1 MKCMDIREK
10 NIKQFILIMAV
21 LCSIVCIGGCG
32 QKIEALKQEQ
42 DVLQSEEVQTE
53 IQTSQETQSTEVS
66 DSVQKPEP
74 VKVKGIYVSGPV
86 AGIER
91 MDELIELVENT
102 ELNTIVIDI
111 KNDEGYVTYKMQ
123 SDTVVRIGAGINYI
137 RDIEGL
143 VATCKEKGI
152 YLIARIVAFKDPYLA
167 EQCPH
172 LAVKTKEGDIFYDKK
187 GLAWVNPYSHEVWEY
202 LIEVATQA
210 AAVGFDEIQFDYIRF
225 STDLASDDLDFGVD
239 AESKSRTQIITEFT
253 EYAYSQL
260 SPLGVYVS
268 ADVYGTIIDSQIDR
282 EIVGQD
288 YVQMAS
294 HLDYICPMVYPSHY
308 GNGVY
313 GISIPDTQPYEIVR
327 AAMEAASEQLSVL
340 PQESYAKNRVWIQAF
355 TATWVNGHIEY
366 GSEQIRAQMHGAFDA
381 GYEEWIL
388 WNASMKYQAE
398 WLLTDEEAKA
408 ERTVWEE
415 EKEAEAQRIAEEEA
429 AQKEAERRPKQACTV
444 WWRD

>member
-1 MKCMDIREK
+1 
-10 NIKQFILIMAV
+10 
-21 LCSIVCIGGCG
+21 
-32 QKIEALKQEQ
+32 
-42 DVLQSEEVQTE
+42 
-53 IQTSQETQSTEVS
+53 
-66 DSVQKPEP
+66 
-74 VKVKGIYVSGPV
+74 
-86 AGIER
+86 
-91 MDELIELVENT
+91 
-102 ELNTIVIDI
+102 
-111 KNDEGYVTYKMQ
+111 
-123 SDTVVRIGAGINYI
+123 
-137 RDIEGL
+137 
-143 VATCKEKGI
+143 
-152 YLIARIVAFKDPYLA
+152 
-167 EQCPH
+167 
-172 LAVKTKEGDIFYDKK
+172 
-187 GLAWVNPYSHEVWEY
+187 
-202 LIEVATQA
+202 
-210 AAVGFDEIQFDYIRF
+210 
-225 STDLASDDLDFGVD
+225 
-239 AESKSRTQIITEFT
+239 
-253 EYAYSQL
+253 
-260 SPLGVYVS
+260 
-268 ADVYGTIIDSQIDR
+268 
-282 EIVGQD
+282 
-288 YVQMAS
+288 MAS